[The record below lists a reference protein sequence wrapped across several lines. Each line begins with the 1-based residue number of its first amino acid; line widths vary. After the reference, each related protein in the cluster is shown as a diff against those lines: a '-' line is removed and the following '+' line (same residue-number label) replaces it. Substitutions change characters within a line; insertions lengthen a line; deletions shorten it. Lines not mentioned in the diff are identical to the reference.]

1 MMISLLAFA
10 VNLAYAAPVEVRLAV
25 GQAQSVVAVVR
36 DGAGVYPVACNDAGV
51 APDSGADGIWTCAS
65 VDVAGDAADV
75 VLIVDGQLRGAG
87 VVRWS
92 GLDPRVA
99 AVSTSAGLT
108 TVSTDAG
115 SLKPVVGAA
124 ASSGGPVVI
133 ARLVGYGTGPAPV
146 LVLGSTQ
153 LFCHDDGQFPDH
165 GVNDGEPG
173 CAGRVPAS
181 STDVVLRSSPEQLIP
196 LGKITWPEGPIRY
209 LTANIVAGTASAEPF
224 ELPLPPLAALGD
236 AATPAEPS
244 ASAPVADGGTAVDAA
259 APAEP
264 SASASGSEP
273 ADRAKPPPR
282 VTGPEGADTLFG
294 PLPWIVALIGAA
306 VGIVALRLRGAR
318 TYVVRHSLRPLPG
331 PPLFEGGPSA
341 TGGALL
347 RVEDPLVF
355 AASLL
360 PILAQGHRVVVAVP
374 GLVDLPPVGGAGVWV
389 AMVPTWEEVA
399 AGVVGLAQTPGAP
412 VALLVIGGATV
423 SDPGAVNPA
432 PLGKL
437 SLALPPGVW
446 MGVVCGLDEAVLAS
460 LPAWRVAGP
469 PWVGVKV

>member
-1 MMISLLAFA
+1 MIPLLAFA
-10 VNLAYAAPVEVRLAV
+10 VNLAAAAPVEVRLAV
-25 GQAQSVVAVVR
+25 SQAQSVVAVVR
-36 DGAGVYPVACNDAGV
+36 DGAGVYASACNDAGV
-51 APDSGADGIWTCAS
+51 APDGGADGIWTCAS

-181 STDVVLRSSPEQLIP
+181 STDVVLRASPEQLIP

-209 LTANIVAGTASAEPF
+209 LTADIASGTASAEPF
-224 ELPLPPLAALGD
+224 QLPLPPLAAL
-236 AATPAEPS
+236 
-244 ASAPVADGGTAVDAA
+244 VD
-259 APAEP
+259 
-264 SASASGSEP
+264 ASASPVAVVDLAVPAQPAADPDAAGPADEP

-282 VTGPEGADTLFG
+282 VSGPEGAETLFG
-294 PLPWIVALIGAA
+294 PLPWIVALVGAA

-318 TYVVRHSLRPLPG
+318 TYVVRQSLRPHPG

-347 RVEDPLVF
+347 RVEDPLAF
-355 AASLL
+355 AVSLL
-360 PILAQGHRVVVAVP
+360 LTLAQGHRVVVAVP
-374 GLVDLPPVGGAGVWV
+374 GLVDLPPVGGAGVWI

-446 MGVVCGLDEAVLAS
+446 MGVVCGLDEAVSAS
-460 LPAWRVAGP
+460 LPAWRIAGP
-469 PWVGVKV
+469 PWIGVRT